1 MSKQR
6 PEIPAARTLKVPE
19 LTGIARSLRIH
30 APRHEDAE
38 ASPINIS
45 DVAEIELLIL
55 RRMREVT
62 IGDHRSL
69 SHGTGFD
76 YVGLRDWQA
85 GDRFSTIDWPQSTLT
100 NFSPLIVREFEQPS
114 TATVLVVADASLSTR
129 CGAHGVP
136 IASLVARAIATI
148 GMSAVF
154 FQDRFGLATFDDAGQ
169 QLAAIRPRIGR
180 TQVMHCLDA
189 YQHQRGLQQVRD
201 TGSMSMTIG
210 SFMRKTALIAF
221 VSDFLFDAPRAVLDE
236 LSLLN
241 AAHDV
246 FIVLIDAAFAFELPH
261 VSSGWVETIDVETGR
276 TRVMSRAA
284 LRDMAERVRAWQ
296 TDVASTARDVGLD
309 VIRFGT
315 DLMANQLALAEFV
328 AERRLRK
335 VA

>member
-1 MSKQR
+1 MSR
-6 PEIPAARTLKVPE
+6 PRPGGGIRTARRE
-19 LTGIARSLRIH
+19 EGSLVDL
-30 APRHEDAE
+30 A
-38 ASPINIS
+38 

-62 IGDHRSL
+62 MGDHRSL

-76 YVGLRDWQA
+76 YLGLRSWEA

-114 TATVLVVADASLSTR
+114 TATVMVVADASLSTR
-129 CGAHGVP
+129 CGTAGMS
-136 IASLVARAIATI
+136 IAGLVARAIATI

-154 FQDRFGLATFDDAGQ
+154 FQDMFGLATFDDAGRH
-169 QLAAIRPRIGR
+169 LAAVRPRIGR
-180 TQVMHCLDA
+180 NQVMHCLDS
-189 YQHQRGLQQVRD
+189 YQNQRGLQEVRD

-210 SFMRKTALIAF
+210 SFVRKTALIPF
-221 VSDFLFDAPRAVLDE
+221 VSDFLFDDPRAVLDE

-261 VSSGWVETIDVETGR
+261 VSAGWVDAVDVETGR
-276 TRVMSRAA
+276 TRMLSRTA
-284 LRDMAERVRAWQ
+284 LTEMAERVRAWQ
-296 TDVASTARDVGLD
+296 SDVARSAREVDVD
-309 VIRFGT
+309 VVRFGAEPA
-315 DLMANQLALAEFV
+315 ANYLALAEFV